1 MPKLLKKLFL
11 TSSIAASVAAMSGCS
26 LTPQIINLEA
36 DSPLNASSYQLGRT
50 ALVRVRDLREET
62 DRLGYRGGSHPLE
75 APLLTEPTLQI
86 ALIEKMQAS
95 LLQLGF
101 GGASPIEPVKVDL
114 AVEEFLYQCNEGN
127 WVNQCDLSIE
137 FNLTVINEGK
147 TFAQPFN
154 IKQQRSVAAAPR
166 AGYNQEWVNDA
177 LDRLWSHM
185 MTQPQV
191 QQALGMN
198 N

>member
-1 MPKLLKKLFL
+1 MPYVLRSSFL
-11 TSSIAASVAAMSGCS
+11 TTSITSIFVALSGCT
-26 LTPQIINLEA
+26 LAPQVINLEA
-36 DSPLNASSYQLGRT
+36 TSPLNANTYQLGRT
-50 ALVRVRDLREET
+50 ALVRVRDLRDET
-62 DRLGYRGGSHPLE
+62 DRLGYRGGAIPQD
-75 APLLTEPTLQI
+75 APLLTKPTLQV
-86 ALIEKMQAS
+86 ALTEKMQAS
-95 LLQLGF
+95 LMQLGF

-166 AGYNQEWVNDA
+166 AGYNEEWVNEA
-177 LDRLWSHM
+177 LNQLWAHM
-185 MTQPQV
+185 MTQPKV
-191 QQALGMN
+191 QQALGIN
-198 N
+198 